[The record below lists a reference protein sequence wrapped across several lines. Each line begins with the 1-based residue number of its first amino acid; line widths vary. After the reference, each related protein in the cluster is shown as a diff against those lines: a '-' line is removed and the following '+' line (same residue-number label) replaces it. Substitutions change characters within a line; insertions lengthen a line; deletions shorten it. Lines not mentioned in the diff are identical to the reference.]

1 MADRGKTRTK
11 ELQSAIESIQRGEF
25 GKAEKILLQITASD
39 PKNFNANH
47 MLGIVST
54 ELNKFEQAEKFFKT
68 SLAINATN
76 LSVYKNYGFFLTK
89 AKQFDRAIEQFD
101 IALRLSPNFA
111 LAYSDRGNALE
122 KLDKLDEAIADY
134 NRAITL
140 DPGIFGFYN
149 NRGGAF
155 LRKNRHSEALSDFKR
170 AIELNPNFAD
180 AHCGYGNVL
189 VDLKLYEE
197 ALAAYQNA
205 LSLEPDLENA
215 WLGRGNA
222 LVGLQRYD
230 DALTSYETALSL
242 KPDLEQA
249 LVGRGHALLGLKRY
263 DDALATYDQA
273 LSLKPDLEN
282 AWLGRGNV
290 FRDLKRFDDAFAAYG
305 KAVAL
310 EPDFAQAHYN
320 EGFLRLSLGQ
330 MELGWRKCEYRWE
343 TQQFRDNK
351 RNFSQPLWLG
361 DNDINGK
368 TILLHAEQGLGDT
381 VLACRYITN
390 VAALGAKVILEVQS
404 TLKSLLMGLDGV
416 SMLIGRGDAIPHF
429 DVQCPLMSLPLAFA
443 ATIETIP
450 STVPYITV
458 PKDAVKKWRA
468 KLSAQKLKVG
478 IAWAGNP
485 DFGGDRDRSILLKNI
500 LPVTRIDGIEFFS
513 LQKDLREG
521 DEEVLNA
528 NPGIVRVDDEIND
541 FRDTAAIMMGLDLVI
556 SSDTSV
562 VNLAGALGRPVWVLL
577 SSMPDWRWLLDRND
591 SPWYPTAR
599 LFRQVNA
606 GDWTTVLDDVCAALK
621 QFARSDVKAA
631 DVQVLRHRG

>member
-1 MADRGKTRTK
+1 MADRSTRRQLET
-11 ELQSAIESIQRGEF
+11 AITSIRRGEF
-25 GKAEKILLQITASD
+25 AKAEKLLLQITGRD

-47 MLGIVST
+47 MLGIVCT
-54 ELNKFEQAEKFFKT
+54 ELNKFQQAEKFFKT
-68 SLAINATN
+68 SLSVNATN
-76 LSVYKNYGFFLTK
+76 PSVYKNYGFYLTK
-89 AKQFDRAIEQFD
+89 AKQFDRAIEQFN
-101 IALRLSPNFA
+101 IALRLSPDFA

-134 NRAITL
+134 NRAIAL
-140 DPGIFGFYN
+140 APRIFGFYN
-149 NRGGAF
+149 NRGAAF
-155 LRKNRHSEALSDFKR
+155 LKKKQFSEALSDFKR
-170 AIELNPNFAD
+170 SIELNPNFAD

-189 VDLKLYEE
+189 VDLKRYEE
-197 ALAAYQNA
+197 AVAAYQNA

-222 LVGLQRYD
+222 LVGWQRYD
-230 DALTSYETALSL
+230 DALASYDTALSL

-249 LVGRGHALLGLKRY
+249 LVGRGHALVGLKHY
-263 DDALATYDQA
+263 DDALTSYDKA
-273 LSLKPDLEN
+273 LSLKPNLEN

-290 FRDLKRFDDAFAAYG
+290 FRDLKRFDDAFAAYR
-305 KAVAL
+305 KAVAVV
-310 EPDFAQAHYN
+310 PDFAQAHYN
-320 EGFLRLSLGQ
+320 EGLLRLSLGE
-330 MELGWRKCEYRWE
+330 MELGWKKCEYRWE
-343 TQQFRDNK
+343 TQQFGDAE

-361 DNDINGK
+361 DNDIKNK

-381 VLACRYITN
+381 FLACRYIAK
-390 VAALGAKVILEVQS
+390 VAALGAKVILEVQP
-404 TLKSLLMGLDGV
+404 TLKSLLMGVEGV

-429 DVQCPLMSLPLAFA
+429 DVQCPLMSLPLAFR
-443 ATIETIP
+443 TTVETIP
-450 STVPYITV
+450 NVVPYITV
-458 PKDAVKKWRA
+458 RNDAVAKWCS

-485 DFGGDRDRSILLKNI
+485 LFGGDRDRSILLQNI

-521 DEEVLNA
+521 DHEVLNA
-528 NPGIVRVDDEIND
+528 NPSIIRIDEGITD
-541 FRDTAAIMMGLDLVI
+541 FEDTAAIMMGLDLVI

-562 VNLAGALGRPVWVLL
+562 VNLAGALGKPVWVLL

-606 GDWTTVLDDVCAALK
+606 GDWTTVLDDLCAALK
-621 QFARSDVKAA
+621 CLLRSGAKSA
-631 DVQVLRHRG
+631 DAQLLRHGG

>member
-1 MADRGKTRTK
+1 MADRSTRRQL
-11 ELQSAIESIQRGEF
+11 ESAITSIQRGEF
-25 GKAEKILLQITASD
+25 ARAEKILLQITARE

-54 ELNKFEQAEKFFKT
+54 ELNKFQQAEKFFKT
-68 SLAINATN
+68 SLSVNATN
-76 LSVYKNYGFFLTK
+76 PSLYKNYGFFLTK
-89 AKQFDRAIEQFD
+89 AKQFDRAIEQFN
-101 IALRLSPNFA
+101 IALRLSPDFA

-134 NRAITL
+134 NRAIAL
-140 DPGIFGFYN
+140 APGIFGFYN
-149 NRGGAF
+149 NRGAAF
-155 LRKNRHSEALSDFKR
+155 LKKKQVSKALSDFKR
-170 AIELNPNFAD
+170 SIELNPNFAD
-180 AHCGYGNVL
+180 AHCGHGNVL
-189 VDLKLYEE
+189 VDLKRYEE

-205 LSLEPDLENA
+205 LSRQPDLENA

-230 DALTSYETALSL
+230 DALASYDTALSL
-242 KPDLEQA
+242 KPDLEHA
-249 LVGRGHALLGLKRY
+249 WVGRGHALVGLKRY
-263 DDALATYDQA
+263 DDALTSYDRA
-273 LSLKPDLEN
+273 LSFKPDLEN

-290 FRDLKRFDDAFAAYG
+290 FRDLKRFDEAFAAYG
-305 KAVAL
+305 KAVAV

-320 EGFLRLSLGQ
+320 EGFLRLSLGE

-343 TQQFRDNK
+343 TQQFRDAK

-361 DNDINGK
+361 DNDINDK

-381 VLACRYITN
+381 FLACRYIAK
-390 VAALGAKVILEVQS
+390 VAALGAKLILEVQP
-404 TLKSLLMGLDGV
+404 TLKSLLMGLEGV
-416 SMLIGRGDAIPHF
+416 SMLIGRGDTIPHF
-429 DVQCPLMSLPLAFA
+429 DVQCPLMSLPLAFG
-443 ATIETIP
+443 TRIETIP
-450 STVPYITV
+450 SMVPYITV
-458 PKDAVKKWRA
+458 QKDALKKWRS

-521 DEEVLNA
+521 DDEVLNA

-541 FRDTAAIMMGLDLVI
+541 FRDTAAITMCLDLVI

-577 SSMPDWRWLLDRND
+577 PFMADWRWLLDRND
-591 SPWYPTAR
+591 TPWYPTAR

-606 GDWTTVLDDVCAALK
+606 GDWTTVLDDVCTALK
-621 QFARSDVKAA
+621 QLVRSDVKAA
-631 DVQVLRHRG
+631 DAHLLRYRG